1 MKQVRQLIEGR
12 SVFSTSPDANV
23 LDVARTMTEKNIGA
37 MPVIQ
42 NNRLVGIFSERD
54 LMTRVVSRELSPSTT
69 KISDVMSSDVASV
82 TPDEQLLECIDRM
95 QKNGYRHLPVMDG
108 DDIVGMISLRD
119 LLDCDRQDLRHE
131 KEILA
136 ELVQEPIYDV

>member
-37 MPVIQ
+37 MPVIEDS
-42 NNRLVGIFSERD
+42 RLVGIFSERD

-69 KISDVMSSDVASV
+69 RISDVMSGDVASV
-82 TPDEQLLECIDRM
+82 TPDENLVECIDRM
-95 QKNGYRHLPVMDG
+95 QKNGYRHLPVMEG
-108 DDIVGMISLRD
+108 DDVIGMISLRD
-119 LLDCDRQDLRHE
+119 LLDCDRQNVRHE